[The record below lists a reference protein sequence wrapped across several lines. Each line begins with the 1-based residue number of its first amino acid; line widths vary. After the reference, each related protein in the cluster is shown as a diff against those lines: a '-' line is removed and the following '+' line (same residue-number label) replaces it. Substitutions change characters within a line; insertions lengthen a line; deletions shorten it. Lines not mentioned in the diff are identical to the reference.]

1 MSLKDLKN
9 AASARK
15 QEADAQSQD
24 KPPVRTPPVPAPAVE
39 EGPSTA
45 QVMDGRTKMLGAR
58 VPLSIHREWQGHV
71 FRAQDYHP
79 SLTTQD
85 AIPALVRLLRDEE
98 VWVKFMAELDRKA

>member
-24 KPPVRTPPVPAPAVE
+24 GPAAPTVPAPAVGE
-39 EGPSTA
+39 SPVPA
-45 QVMDGRTKMLGAR
+45 RVVDGRTKMLGAR

-71 FRAQDYHP
+71 FRAQDHHP

-85 AIPALVRLLRDEE
+85 AIPALVRLLRDED
-98 VWVKFMAELDRKA
+98 VWAKFMAELDQK

>member
-24 KPPVRTPPVPAPAVE
+24 KPVTPTPPTPAVE
-39 EGPSTA
+39 EGPATT
-45 QVMDGRTKMLGAR
+45 QVVDGRTKMLGAR
-58 VPLSIHREWQGHV
+58 VPLSIHREWQTYV
-71 FRAQDYHP
+71 FRAQDQHP

-85 AIPALVRLLRDEE
+85 AIPALVRLLRDED
-98 VWVKFMAELDRKA
+98 VWAKFMAELKEKV

>member
-24 KPPVRTPPVPAPAVE
+24 KPVSAPVVE
-39 EGPSTA
+39 ESPATT
-45 QVMDGRTKMLGAR
+45 QMVDGRTKMLGAR

-71 FRAQDYHP
+71 FRAQDQHP

-98 VWVKFMAELDRKA
+98 VWAKFMAELDRKA